1 MTLTNK
7 EIDILQG
14 LAKTYMEIASL
25 PTQNEKKELWLSL
38 NRGQMQRPMIMID
51 QIPWHEMDVDGSLVN
66 QISNPYWRNV
76 ETQLRQTIYK
86 WTHMPADMVVPPY
99 ILLPRLTNSTGYGID
114 VEEEKLVG
122 DASNDVVG
130 HKFFNQFE
138 TMESVERIKTPIIT
152 VDRKCEELIRQQAEV
167 IFNGIAPIKMQG
179 TTVHLGIW
187 DWITQWMGVENCYI
201 ELMDRPELMHA
212 IMDRITNATIE
223 SIEQMNREKIFD
235 VYSNICHCS
244 HTFSDDLP
252 NASCDMDNPTSK
264 DVWAFGLAQ
273 LFSSVSP
280 DITAEFEVPYMKK
293 LFPYFGAIYYGC
305 CDRLDDRM
313 DIITQMPNIR
323 KISCSPWSNR
333 EVFASKL
340 PKGYVMSN
348 KPTPALLAV
357 DSMNYDE
364 VRADIR
370 RTMKAAKDN
379 NVNLELI
386 LKDIS
391 TARYEPQRLWEWSK
405 IALEEAK
412 NY

>member
-1 MTLTNK
+1 
-7 EIDILQG
+7 
-14 LAKTYMEIASL
+14 
-25 PTQNEKKELWLSL
+25 
-38 NRGQMQRPMIMID
+38 
-51 QIPWHEMDVDGSLVN
+51 
-66 QISNPYWRNV
+66 
-76 ETQLRQTIYK
+76 
-86 WTHMPADMVVPPY
+86 MPADMVVPPY

-152 VDRKCEELIRQQAEV
+152 VDRKGEELIRQQAEV

-212 IMDRITNATIE
+212 IMYRITNATIA
-223 SIEQMNREKIFD
+223 SIE
-235 VYSNICHCS
+235 
-244 HTFSDDLP
+244 
-252 NASCDMDNPTSK
+252 
-264 DVWAFGLAQ
+264 
-273 LFSSVSP
+273 
-280 DITAEFEVPYMKK
+280 PYMKK

-333 EVFASKL
+333 EVFANKL

-357 DSMNYDE
+357 DNMSYDE

-391 TARYEPQRLWEWSK
+391 TARYEPQRLWKWSK
-405 IALEEAK
+405 IALEEAE